1 MTSIFL
7 IGPGLIG
14 GEVLDLLL
22 QEKTYQ
28 ITTLVRRESA
38 RQAFHDIGV
47 QTVLGTLAD
56 KDVIAT
62 QTAASDIVIHT
73 ATADDLPSVEAV
85 LAGIRQ
91 RSQAGHKTIYIHTS
105 GASLIGDNA
114 EGSYKNDFMYDD
126 EKPALIDAL
135 PDSAAHR
142 EIDLAIVR
150 ASKTAELSRNSKFA
164 IMIPPVIYGVSSRE
178 KRLSIQLPTMVRYS
192 IKHGY
197 PGMIG
202 DGLAVWNQVHVKD
215 LARGYVALLHWLEET
230 PAATVA
236 ENPYF
241 FCENGEE
248 LSWGECAAEIG
259 RILHGTGKV
268 ANPAPQTIPRENY
281 GDLFGE
287 YSGLVIG
294 SNARNRANRLRK
306 IGWEA
311 REKKTFASLAEDEIP
326 QILLETSEFN
336 GYAAPVASGKF
347 EGNK

>member
-1 MTSIFL
+1 MPSIFL
-7 IGPGLIG
+7 IVPGLIG
-14 GEVLDLLL
+14 GE
-22 QEKTYQ
+22 
-28 ITTLVRRESA
+28 SA
-38 RQAFHDIGV
+38 RKAFHDLGV
-47 QTVLGTLAD
+47 QTVLGPLSDSKIISA
-56 KDVIAT
+56 
-62 QTAASDIVIHT
+62 QTTASDIVIHT

-114 EGSYKNDFMYDD
+114 EGSFKNDFIYDD
-126 EKPALIDAL
+126 EKPASIDAL

-142 EIDLAIVR
+142 EIDLAIVN
-150 ASKTAELSRNSKFA
+150 ASKTAELKGTTKFA
-164 IMIPPVIYGVSSRE
+164 IMIPPVIYGVRSRE

-215 LARGYVALLHWLEET
+215 LARGY
-230 PAATVA
+230 
-236 ENPYF
+236 
-241 FCENGEE
+241 
-248 LSWGECAAEIG
+248 CAAEIG
-259 RILHGTGKV
+259 RILHRAGKV
-268 ANPAPQTIPRENY
+268 ADPTPQTIPRENY
-281 GDLFGE
+281 RDLFGE

-326 QILLETSEFN
+326 LILLETGEFN

-347 EGNK
+347 EGQK